1 MYGAMT
7 VTVLHPVD
15 GVTDTHGVPLQAF
28 ASETVEGVSVR
39 PEQTV
44 TLIDAETHQHAIEIT
59 LALAFP
65 KHYEG
70 DLRGAFVEVPI
81 YPGRRWA
88 IQGDPLPTPDAPT
101 AWNRN
106 ARAVL
111 ADG

>member
-1 MYGAMT
+1 MFGAMP
-7 VTVLHPVD
+7 VTVIHKVD
-15 GVTDTHGVPLQAF
+15 GATDAHGIPVTAEVV
-28 ASETVEGVSVR
+28 ETVDNVSVR
-39 PEQTV
+39 PET
-44 TLIDAETHQHAIEIT
+44 TTTEIDGKAHEYRIETT

-65 KHYEG
+65 KTYDG
-70 DLRGAFVEVPI
+70 DLRGAAVEVPI
-81 YPGRRWA
+81 YPGRRWL